1 MQKIRI
7 KIKGFD
13 SKVVDKS
20 AQQVIET
27 ALRTGAKTAGP
38 IPLPNKLRRWAV
50 LRSPHVDSKSKEHF
64 EMRIHSRLVEIIEPN
79 SKTIDSLTHLQLAA
93 GVSVEIK

>member
-7 KIKGFD
+7 KIKGYD

-20 AQQVIET
+20 SQQVIDT
-27 ALRTGAKTAGP
+27 AIRTGAKTAGP
-38 IPLPNKLRRWAV
+38 VPLPNKIRRWAL
-50 LRSPHVDSKSKEHF
+50 LRSPHVDSKSKEHI

-79 SKTIDSLTHLQLAA
+79 SKTIDSLTHLQLPA